1 MTSHRVRSLSGLN
14 GGTTASLI
22 AAGTGLLLGGCVVG
36 PDYRPPEP
44 AAAMRGEFNSKAES
58 AERSSTVGG
67 VLPDPAWWGVLNDP
81 TLTSLIGE
89 AIAANYDLRIA
100 ESRVRQARAARGIAE
115 SAGLPQV
122 GSGASYQRSRE
133 SENVPQ
139 GAFGN
144 NSSSGRDTYFA
155 GLDAS
160 WELDFFGGIRRS
172 VEAATAD
179 EQAAEENRR
188 DVLVTLTAEV
198 ASNYVELRGVQRR
211 IAVTQDNINVQ
222 TETLELV
229 RSRFNAGLVSE
240 LDVAQATA
248 QLATTSAVL
257 PRLEIRLKET
267 MHRIGVLC
275 GKQPGELVEVL
286 AAPAPIPEA
295 PAEVPVGLPSDLLRR
310 RPDIRRAER
319 AVAAASARIGEATAD
334 LYPRFSLTGAFG
346 LRSDRVGNFFEGDSR
361 FWSIGPA
368 LRWPIFQGGRIRSN
382 IRLRE
387 ELTEEQI
394 SAYQGVVLGALEDV
408 ENALVGFNR
417 EQATRRLLAD
427 AAEANNRAVE
437 LSDQLYRAGLT
448 DFQRVLDSQRSLVV
462 AEEALAASDAA
473 VVQALIRLYKAL
485 GGGWEVGEQ
494 ETQEQAGEKE
504 TAQP

>member
-1 MTSHRVRSLSGLN
+1 MTSQRVARPSRVGR
-14 GGTTASLI
+14 GTSAFPLAA
-22 AAGTGLLLGGCVVG
+22 AAGLWIGGCAVG
-36 PDYRPPEP
+36 PDYQRPEP
-44 AAAMRGEFNSKAES
+44 AAPMRGEFSSKAES
-58 AERSSTVGG
+58 VERSSTVGAA
-67 VLPDPAWWGVLNDP
+67 LPDPAWWGVLNDP
-81 TLTSLIGE
+81 TLTSLIGD
-89 AIAANYDLRIA
+89 AIVANYDLRIA

-122 GSGASYQRSRE
+122 GSGASYQRSRD

-139 GAFGN
+139 GSFGN

-179 EQAAEENRR
+179 VQAAEETRR

-257 PRLEIRLKET
+257 PRLEIRLKES

-275 GKQPGELVEVL
+275 GKQPGELVEAL
-286 AAPAPIPEA
+286 AVTAPIPEA

-319 AVAAASARIGEATAD
+319 AVAAATARIGEATAD

-346 LRSDRVGNFFEGDSR
+346 LRSDQVGNFFEGDSR

-382 IRLRE
+382 IRLQE
-387 ELTEEQI
+387 ALTDEQI
-394 SAYQGVVLGALEDV
+394 SAYQRAVLGALEDV

-417 EQATRRLLAD
+417 EQATRRFLSD

-437 LSDQLYRAGLT
+437 LSNQLYRAGLT

-485 GGGWEVGEQ
+485 GGGWEVGEP
-494 ETQEQAGEKE
+494 TTEQAA
-504 TAQP
+504 TDQSTRP